1 MRQLVLSA
9 PGRFLP
15 REVEPPSRQ
24 QGCAL
29 VRINRIGVCGS
40 DFHAFAGRHPA
51 YTYPRVIGHELT
63 GTVISADDNEYGI
76 QADDHCAIEPYV
88 NCGECSTCRMG
99 RPNCCE
105 RLEVLGV
112 HRDGGMQEILA
123 VPYRLLHRSSTL
135 SLDELALVETLGI
148 GAHAVARSRASK
160 DEAALVVGAGPIGL
174 GTALFARVAG
184 CHTIVAE
191 PDRLRREF
199 AQQQGFNT
207 VDSTENQSADIVFDA
222 TGNAKVMAESLY
234 RVAPGG
240 KLVFVG
246 LTSSPVTLD
255 DGFFHKREITLLSS
269 RNSAHQFPRILRML
283 ENGEISV
290 KEWITHRL
298 SISEVADEFAE
309 LPSRPG
315 LIKAI
320 VSQES
325 NAVEENR

>member
-51 YTYPRVIGHELT
+51 YTYPRVIGHELA
-63 GTVISADDNEYGI
+63 GTVISADDNEYGN

-160 DEAALVVGAGPIGL
+160 DESALVVGAGPIGL
-174 GTALFARVAG
+174 GTALFARAAG
-184 CHTIVAE
+184 CHVIVAE
-191 PDRLRREF
+191 PDRFRREF
-199 AQQQGFNT
+199 AQRQGFNA
-207 VDSTENQSADIVFDA
+207 VDSTEHQSADIVFDA

-234 RVAPGG
+234 SVAPGG
-240 KLVFVG
+240 RLVFVG
-246 LTSSPVTLD
+246 LTSSPITLD